1 MRLELVSVQVANEV
15 LAMSISLQPAEIEKL
30 ALQINETIRGLSDI
44 DSIIR
49 ATRGDLRRA
58 NDIRDRAEDAK

>member
-1 MRLELVSVQVANEV
+1 MSVQVANEV